1 VEEKMSKSK
10 LVKMVCIGLIGC
22 SVYADATEVQEKSEK
37 EAVDHSTSTALA
49 ENMMSQ
55 SPIDIVNSVER
66 EMQKSVTFK
75 YKGNLAT
82 IENLGHTVQLGVT
95 KGQMIMVNDKEFELL
110 QIHFHH
116 DSEHVIG
123 GKSYPVEA
131 HFVHKSKDGKLAVVG
146 VLYEEGKTNA
156 SFEALGKLPKKR
168 GEKRAFKANINAMDL
183 MPASKSFYT
192 YSGSLTTP
200 PYTEEVTWV
209 VLKDSPELSKNQIGM
224 VQRAMHKNNRDIQA
238 INGREIIEKD

>member
-1 VEEKMSKSK
+1 MSKSK

-37 EAVDHSTSTALA
+37 EGADHSTSTAIA

-55 SPIDIVNSVER
+55 SPINIVNSVEK
-66 EMQKSVTFK
+66 ESQPVVTFK

-82 IENLGHTVQLGVT
+82 IENLGHTVQIGVT
-95 KGQMIMVNDKEFELL
+95 KGQTITVNDKEFDLL

-116 DSEHVIG
+116 TSEHVID

-131 HFVHKSKDGKLAVVG
+131 HFVHKAKDGKLAVVG
-146 VLYEEGKTNA
+146 VLYEEGKTNM
-156 SFEALGKLPKKR
+156 SFDSLGELPKKK
-168 GEKRAFKANINAMDL
+168 GEKRAFKENINAMDL
-183 MPASKSFYT
+183 MPESKSFYT

-200 PYTEEVTWV
+200 PYTEDVTWV
-209 VLKDSPELSKNQIGM
+209 VLKDSSELSKSQIGM
-224 VQRAMHKNNRDIQA
+224 VQGAMHKNNRDIQD